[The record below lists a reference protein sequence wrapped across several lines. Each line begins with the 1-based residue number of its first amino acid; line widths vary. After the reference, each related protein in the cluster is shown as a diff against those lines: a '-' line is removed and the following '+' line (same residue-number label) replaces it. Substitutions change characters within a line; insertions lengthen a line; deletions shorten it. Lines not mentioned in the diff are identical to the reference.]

1 MRADWQVR
9 LSIGDQEVQRVTTA
23 RARSLAARALAV
35 WDGEL
40 KGWANGSPTL
50 LELVLGLPTEPPPDV
65 QGIAEAIRGALGLLP
80 GESLIHELAETEAD
94 AASDPQGIR
103 ALRGSRPICNRCAGV
118 DGHHAKGCP
127 AGPRPT
133 PGSAA

>member
-50 LELVLGLPTEPPPDV
+50 LELVLRLPTEPPPDV
-65 QGIAEAIRGALGLLP
+65 QGIAEAIR
-80 GESLIHELAETEAD
+80 
-94 AASDPQGIR
+94 
-103 ALRGSRPICNRCAGV
+103 
-118 DGHHAKGCP
+118 
-127 AGPRPT
+127 
-133 PGSAA
+133 